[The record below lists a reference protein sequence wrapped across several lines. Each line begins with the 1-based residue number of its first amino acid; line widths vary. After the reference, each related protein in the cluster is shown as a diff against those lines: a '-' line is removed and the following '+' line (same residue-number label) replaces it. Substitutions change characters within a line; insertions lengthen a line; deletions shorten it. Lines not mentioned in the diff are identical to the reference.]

1 MNQPLLR
8 KVHGRASSSL
18 GPWLKGRIARLLHQR
33 KLVSDWTRAGR
44 PVPPPHFVKQQV
56 IKKYAKRYNLKIFV
70 ETGTYYGDMV
80 EAMKGLFNRVI
91 TVELGEDLYK
101 RATERF
107 KHDKNVQVIHGDS
120 GAVLGTLI
128 NQIDSPALFW
138 LDGHYSEGDT
148 ARGDKDTPIRD
159 ELVHILNK
167 DDLNHVILIDDAR
180 CFGTEQEYP
189 TIVELTTFVHSKRRG
204 VELSVSDD
212 IIRIVPL
219 AK

>member
-33 KLVSDWTRAGR
+33 KLVSDWNRAGR

-159 ELVHILNK
+159 EIVHILNK